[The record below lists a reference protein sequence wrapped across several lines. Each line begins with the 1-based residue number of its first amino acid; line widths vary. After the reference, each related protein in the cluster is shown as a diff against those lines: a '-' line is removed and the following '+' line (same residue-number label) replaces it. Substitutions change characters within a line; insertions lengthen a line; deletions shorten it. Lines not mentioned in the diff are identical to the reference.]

1 MPRSFSRGFV
11 PFLMPARRRWREE
24 DARKVLDHLESSGL
38 SVREFAAKAKL
49 SALRL
54 HRWRTRLGA
63 AGPAAPAFVEIKAT
77 SGAMIEVVLRS
88 GYVVRIPD
96 GFDED
101 TFRRLAAVL
110 EG

>member
-1 MPRSFSRGFV
+1 MPRSFSRGLV
-11 PFLMPARRRWREE
+11 PFLMPARRRWRQE
-24 DARKVLDHLESSGL
+24 DARRVLDHLESSGL
-38 SVREFAAKAKL
+38 SMGEFAAKEKL
-49 SALRL
+49 NTLRL
-54 HRWRTRLGA
+54 RRWQTRLGA
-63 AGPAAPAFVEIKAT
+63 AGPVAPAFVEIKST